1 MEVGVGSG
9 RFAQALGIECGV
21 DPAPEMA
28 KHARSRGINASVGYG
43 ENLPY
48 PDTSF
53 DGVLMVCTI
62 CFVEN
67 AGEVLSER
75 SRVLKPGAHLLIG
88 FVPLDSVWVQYH
100 SLRGKAGHTYYA
112 GARFFSEAELI
123 KLAAKAGLVL
133 KQTTIGC
140 ELPAPKSGPSAYPDG
155 MNPTRGVQSFRALLF
170 GKNEIIP

>member
-88 FVPLDSVWVQYH
+88 FVPLDSVWGSVSQPARQSWPYV
-100 SLRGKAGHTYYA
+100 LRRRAV
-112 GARFFSEAELI
+112 FF
-123 KLAAKAGLVL
+123 
-133 KQTTIGC
+133 
-140 ELPAPKSGPSAYPDG
+140 
-155 MNPTRGVQSFRALLF
+155 RGRV
-170 GKNEIIP
+170 N